1 MMIFKHAICISLFI
15 IVLFTSINLS
25 QSLLPATI
33 RHSKLL
39 LSRNKI
45 AMSTL
50 EDSTKLDQ
58 KEDDNQSHNFL
69 SALKHEFKDDQIII
83 ETVNSLP
90 GTVKFSPNITKMI
103 EQTLLNTINTSFLH
117 HNKHAKVYLVHDVI
131 KLLCLIQRG
140 AVVELI
146 DTNTDTVHTDPSL
159 DLPINEVTYT
169 AHGETI
175 DDTDLRVNY
184 WLYEEPVSPEAD
196 SEVRTVITITNTLEL
211 LTDPANPSFI
221 YCYGFAELIKAMKYN
236 KFINNKSEDIMYGS
250 YSDGYNWTFVRVK
263 RITRIEGDLFI
274 FHILDHTI
282 SLLEADLPIALSAS
296 ASECIRV
303 IYLTLHP
310 HVRSLSGA
318 LISDRLLG
326 VEDERIVSANKRTRH
341 ALHKLLTHKC
351 LSSIGNGGNNKHQ
364 HRGRGRPKRQVSS
377 E

>member
-1 MMIFKHAICISLFI
+1 
-15 IVLFTSINLS
+15 
-25 QSLLPATI
+25 
-33 RHSKLL
+33 
-39 LSRNKI
+39 
-45 AMSTL
+45 MSTL
-50 EDSTKLDQ
+50 EDTAQLDQ
-58 KEDDNQSHNFL
+58 KEDNNQSHNFL
-69 SALKHEFKDDQIII
+69 SALKHDFSADQIII

-103 EQTLLNTINTSFLH
+103 EQTLLNTINSSSIH
-117 HNKHAKVYLVHDVI
+117 HNRLSKVHLVHDVI

-146 DTNTDTVHTDPSL
+146 DTNTDPSL

-169 AHGETI
+169 DHGEAI

-196 SEVRTVITITNTLEL
+196 AEVRTVITITNTLEPL
-211 LTDPANPSFI
+211 IDPVNPSFI

-236 KFINNKSEDIMYGS
+236 KFINNKNEDIIYGS
-250 YSDGYNWTFVRVK
+250 YSDGYNWSFVRVK

-274 FHILDHTI
+274 FHMLDHTI
-282 SLLEADLPIALSAS
+282 SLLEAGLSIALSSS
-296 ASECIRV
+296 ASECVRV

-318 LISDRLLG
+318 LISDRLSG
-326 VEDERIVSANKRTRH
+326 VADEMILSVDKRTRH
-341 ALHKLLTHKC
+341 ALHRLLTHKR
-351 LSSIGNGGNNKHQ
+351 SSSNDSGSDSINKQ
-364 HRGRGRPKRQVSS
+364 QRGRGRPKRQVSS